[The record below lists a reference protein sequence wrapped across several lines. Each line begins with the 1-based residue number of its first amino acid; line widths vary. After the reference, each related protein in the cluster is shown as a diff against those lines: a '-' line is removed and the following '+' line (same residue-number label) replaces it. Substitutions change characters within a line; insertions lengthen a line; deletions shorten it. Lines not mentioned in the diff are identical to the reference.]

1 MIKEGA
7 IISTIPKGLHGSS
20 LLGSEHAETIQTGP
34 LALPRTAATRNAEA
48 ESKTTPSSTVT
59 SVLSVIIDVSS
70 NFS

>member
-34 LALPRTAATRNAEA
+34 LALPRTAATRKAET